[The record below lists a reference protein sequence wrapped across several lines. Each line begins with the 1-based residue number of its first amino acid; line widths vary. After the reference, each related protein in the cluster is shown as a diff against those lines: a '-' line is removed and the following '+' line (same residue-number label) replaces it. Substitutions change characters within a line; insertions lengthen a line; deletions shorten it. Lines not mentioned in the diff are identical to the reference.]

1 MDDMFKKGE
10 RDGREQG
17 SELDAYSLF
26 SCGDEYA
33 CGFVWGYT
41 DRMVGFALADAFWA
55 LLGENAREAR
65 APLDVLVEHVP
76 DEYVDEVKRA
86 YYES

>member
-1 MDDMFKKGE
+1 MVDMFEEGE

-17 SELDAYSLF
+17 AQLDAYKLF
-26 SCGDEYA
+26 TRGDEYA

-41 DRMVGFALADAFWA
+41 DRMVGFVAADVFWS

-65 APLDVLVEHVP
+65 APLDMLLEHVE
-76 DEYVDEVKRA
+76 DEYVDDVKRG
-86 YYES
+86 YHDS